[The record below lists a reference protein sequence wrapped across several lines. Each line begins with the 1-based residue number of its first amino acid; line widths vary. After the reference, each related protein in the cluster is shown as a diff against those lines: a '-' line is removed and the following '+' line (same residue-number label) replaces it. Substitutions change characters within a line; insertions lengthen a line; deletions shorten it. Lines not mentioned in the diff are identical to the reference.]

1 MPNKKHLWITILVFI
16 TILIVCRTAKINFL
30 DNSVAGKIICSTE
43 NNDVFTLK
51 YKTQYFLDIHTDI
64 KVIDNSN
71 KKNILE
77 FKKEGELVKSQF
89 ITITNTSTLKS
100 FIYDDIIVYKINDNN
115 FKAVLLS
122 SFNNKN
128 TNFNISPQLISI
140 AAELVKNHKWQYLY
154 ACAEFLVKAN
164 DLPTIELLTRIADG
178 EITAEELLI
187 NSESNIKIKEIRE
200 YAQQILKLG

>member
-1 MPNKKHLWITILVFI
+1 MPNKKHSCIIILVFI
-16 TILIVCRTAKINFL
+16 AILIGCRTAKINFL
-30 DNSVAGKIICSTE
+30 DNSVTGKIICSTE
-43 NNDVFTLK
+43 NNDIFTLK

-64 KVIDNSN
+64 KVVDNSN
-71 KKNILE
+71 KKTILE

-128 TNFNISPQLISI
+128 TNFNTSPQLITI
-140 AAELVKNHKWQYLY
+140 AAELVKTHKWQYLY

-164 DLPTIELLTRIADG
+164 HLPTIELLTRIADG
-178 EITAEELLI
+178 VVTAEELLV
-187 NSESNIKIKEIRE
+187 NSESNIKTKEIRE